1 MTLKIENRQLVIPGD
16 QVAEGD
22 YLLGE
27 GTYREENR
35 VYSTVLGLL
44 DAKESFLKVIPLK
57 GKYIPKP
64 RDLVIGV
71 ITDIA
76 FSMWNLNINSHYSG
90 VLSVANGCERY
101 VDLNSEKLS
110 DIYAIGDVILA
121 KVDNVSESLVAG
133 LTMKDRG
140 LYKLN
145 DGKLITISPTKVPR
159 IIGKKGTMIQM
170 LKDNTGCRIV
180 VGQNGRIWIS
190 GVNINLAIE
199 AIRLIE
205 KNAHKQGLTDEVQ
218 KFLLER
224 KGKAQPKA
232 APAPAPQRAP
242 RDISKNDSSAPT
254 VPAPT
259 APKPAAP
266 VAPKPAPQ
274 VKKLAEAELPKMKGS
289 EKPETKEVDDMEVF

>member
-1 MTLKIENRQLVIPGD
+1 
-16 QVAEGD
+16 
-22 YLLGE
+22 LLGE
-27 GTYREENR
+27 GTFRDETG
-35 VYSTVLGLL
+35 VYASVLGLL

-57 GKYIPKP
+57 GKYLPKP

-76 FSMWNLNINSHYSG
+76 FSMWNLEINSNYSA

-145 DGKLITISPTKVPR
+145 GGQMIEICPTKVPR

-170 LKDNTGCRIV
+170 IKDKTGCRIV

-190 GVNINLAIE
+190 GVNMQLAVD

-218 KFLLER
+218 KFLSKSTGISAPKPVALAAPATP
-224 KGKAQPKA
+224 GAPAPVAQATPAA
-232 APAPAPQRAP
+232 APAPVAQAAP
-242 RDISKNDSSAPT
+242 
-254 VPAPT
+254 
-259 APKPAAP
+259 APKP
-266 VAPKPAPQ
+266 VPQ
-274 VKKLAEAELPKMKGS
+274 VKKLAEAELPKIKGS
-289 EKPETKEVDDMEVF
+289 EAPEEKKVDDMEVF

>member
-16 QVAEGD
+16 QIAEGD

-101 VDLNSEKLS
+101 IDLNSEKLS
-110 DIYAIGDVILA
+110 DIYAIGDVVLA

-159 IIGKKGTMIQM
+159 VIGKKGTMIQM

-199 AIRLIE
+199 AIQLIE

-218 KFLLER
+218 KFLLSR
-224 KGKAQPKA
+224 KGTAPAKPVAAKPAAPAAKTA
-232 APAPAPQRAP
+232 PVAATKAPAPA
-242 RDISKNDSSAPT
+242 
-254 VPAPT
+254 
-259 APKPAAP
+259 APKS
-266 VAPKPAPQ
+266 APQ

-289 EKPETKEVDDMEVF
+289 EKPETKKEVDDMEVF